1 MEEFTAVVE
10 LTNGKILKI
19 VRSGKTDSE
28 IINELKGVFGKTIKS
43 IDIYKMQKISRI
55 EFQYNDWVL

>member
-10 LTNGKILKI
+10 LTNGKRLKI
-19 VRSGKTDSE
+19 IMSGKTDSE

-55 EFQYNDWVL
+55 EFQYND

>member
-10 LTNGKILKI
+10 LSNGKRLKI
-19 VRSGKTDSE
+19 VMHAKNDNEVIT
-28 IINELKGVFGKTIKS
+28 ELKFVFGKTIKS

-55 EFQYNDWVL
+55 EFHYND

>member
-10 LTNGKILKI
+10 LTNGKRLKI
-19 VRSGKTDSE
+19 VMSGKTDSE

-43 IDIYKMQKISRI
+43 IDIYKMQKVSRT
-55 EFQYNDWVL
+55 EFQYNN

>member
-10 LTNGKILKI
+10 LTNGKRLKI
-19 VRSGKTDSE
+19 VMSGKTDSE

-55 EFQYNDWVL
+55 EFHYND

>member
-28 IINELKGVFGKTIKS
+28 IINELKEVFGKTIKS

-55 EFQYNDWVL
+55 EFQYND

>member
-10 LTNGKILKI
+10 LTNGKRLKI
-19 VRSGKTDSE
+19 IMSGKTDSE

-55 EFQYNDWVL
+55 EFHYND

>member
-10 LTNGKILKI
+10 LTNGKRLKI
-19 VRSGKTDSE
+19 VMSGKTDSE

-55 EFQYNDWVL
+55 EFQYND

>member
-55 EFQYNDWVL
+55 EFQYND

>member
-10 LTNGKILKI
+10 LTNGKRLKI
-19 VRSGKTDSE
+19 IMSGKTDSE
-28 IINELKGVFGKTIKS
+28 IINELKGVFDKTIRS

-55 EFQYNDWVL
+55 EFHYND

>member
-10 LTNGKILKI
+10 LTNGKRLKI
-19 VRSGKTDSE
+19 VMSGKTDSE
-28 IINELKGVFGKTIKS
+28 IINELKRVFDKTIRS

-55 EFQYNDWVL
+55 EFQYND